1 MFAVVIV
8 NVVTVRM
15 NKIAV
20 SVTVAAMC
28 ILHSQKLEEFNFQAF
43 KVFLYKLQNFVL
55 VKSQGM
61 RDGV

>member
-1 MFAVVIV
+1 MFAVVNV
-8 NVVTVRM
+8 NVVTVQM

-20 SVTVAAMC
+20 SVTVVAMC
-28 ILHSQKLEEFNFQAF
+28 ILHSQKLKECNFQAF

-61 RDGV
+61 RDGI